1 MVGYFGDDPGVSAIV
16 EAGSIVCFSSTVFH
30 RSGPN
35 TTDRLRRVYVAQ
47 YSPEPILNDDGDA
60 PRHQAV
66 PVLHAGQPAA

>member
-1 MVGYFGDDPGVSAIV
+1 MVGYFGDDPGVPAIV
-16 EAGSIVCFSSTVFH
+16 DAGSIVCFSSTVFH

-47 YSPEPILNDDGDA
+47 YSPEPILDDDGDA

-66 PVLHAGQPAA
+66 PLLRPGRPAG

>member
-1 MVGYFGDDPGVSAIV
+1 
-16 EAGSIVCFSSTVFH
+16 VFH

-66 PVLHAGQPAA
+66 PVLRAGLPAG

>member
-1 MVGYFGDDPGVSAIV
+1 VPAIV
-16 EAGSIVCFSSTVFH
+16 DAGSIVCFSSTVFH

-47 YSPEPILNDDGDA
+47 YSPEPILNDDGDG

-66 PVLHAGQPAA
+66 PVLRAGRPAA